1 MVRAKKT
8 APPVPG
14 WVPQISSAA
23 VKVKTGKGWNEWL
36 AILDR
41 ANAAKLG
48 HTAIAQLLNR
58 KFGVPGWWSQMVTVG
73 YEQARGLRV
82 KHQKPEGF
90 EISVTRVIDADVKSI
105 FKAWTDAKHRARW
118 LPKTALTV
126 HKATPNKSL
135 RITWTDG
142 SKSVSVNFYPKGT
155 RKTQVALQHGK
166 LRSAAA
172 AAKMKKFWGGRLD
185 ALREFVATA

>member
-1 MVRAKKT
+1 MVSAKKT
-8 APPVPG
+8 TAPVSG

-41 ANAAKLG
+41 AHAAKLG
-48 HTAIAQLLNR
+48 HKATAELLNR
-58 KFGVPGWWSQMVTVG
+58 KHGVPGWWSQMVTVG
-73 YEQARGLRV
+73 YEQARGLRA

-90 EISVTRVIDADVKSI
+90 EISATRVIDSDVKSV
-105 FKAWTDAKHRARW
+105 FKAWVDAKRRARW

-126 HKATPNKSL
+126 HKSTPYKSL

-142 SKSVSVNFYPKGT
+142 AKSISVGFYAKGAD
-155 RKTQVALQHGK
+155 KAQVALAHGK
-166 LRSAAA
+166 LSSAAQA
-172 AAKMKKFWGGRLD
+172 KKMKAFWSKRLD
-185 ALREFVATA
+185 ALKNLLEK